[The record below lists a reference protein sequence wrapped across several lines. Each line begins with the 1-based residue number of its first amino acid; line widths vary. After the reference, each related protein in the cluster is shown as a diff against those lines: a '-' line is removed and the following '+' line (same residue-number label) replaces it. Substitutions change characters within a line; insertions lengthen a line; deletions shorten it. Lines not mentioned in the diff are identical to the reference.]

1 MRPRERRETG
11 EQDLFR
17 SRLDQIIDM
26 KHPLATLART
36 VDWRFLECRF
46 GEVYTD
52 DPGHLPLPTRLMAG
66 LAILKHTYD
75 LSDEVLCER
84 WVENPYYQYFCG
96 EEFFQHRLVFD
107 RSSLTRWR
115 NRMGEERLQ
124 ALLQE
129 SLAVAT
135 KTKAIKPSELSRVIV
150 DTTVQPKNVTFPTD
164 AKLLNRAREK
174 LVRLAQLRG
183 VTLRQSYARVGKFA
197 LIQHQ
202 RYAHAKQFKRA
213 NRMLKKLRTYLGRVI
228 RDIGRRIE
236 GDSGHEAAFAQLLL
250 LARRVREQKQHQRG
264 PKVYSLHAPEVECIG
279 KGKAHRPYEFG
290 VKVSVATTIGH
301 AKGGQFVTHAK
312 ALPGNPYDGHTLAT
326 VIPNMEELVGNTLER
341 ILTDKG
347 YRGHNAPP
355 DYKFR
360 VFISGQK
367 RGVTPGIK
375 RQLRR
380 RSAVEPVIGHLKA
393 EHRMGRNYLWYRR
406 GDAANAILAAVGYNF
421 RRLIR
426 WLSILLRQILAALLA
441 EPLIKPSLR
450 VGFFTDD
457 SLIGARSTRA

>member
-1 MRPRERRETG
+1 MRPRERRESG

-17 SRLDQIIDM
+17 SRLDQIIDTEHALV
-26 KHPLATLART
+26 KLART
-36 VDWRFLECRF
+36 IDWGFLEAKF
-46 GEVYTD
+46 GAVYTD
-52 DPGHLPLPTRLMAG
+52 DPGRPPLPTRLMAG

-84 WVENPYYQYFCG
+84 WVENPYYQFFCG

-115 NRMGEERLQ
+115 HRMGEERLQ
-124 ALLQE
+124 ALIQE
-129 SLAVAT
+129 SLSVAA
-135 KTKAIKPSELSRVIV
+135 KTQAIKPSELSRVIV

-174 LVRLAQLRG
+174 LVRLAKLSG
-183 VTLRQSYARVGKFA
+183 VELRQSYARVGKFA

-228 RDIGRRIE
+228 RDIGRKIE
-236 GDSGHEAAFAQLLL
+236 GNATLDGRFAKLLM
-250 LARRVREQKQHQRG
+250 LARRVREQQQRQRG

-290 VKVSVATTIGH
+290 VKVSVTTTLKH
-301 AKGGQFVTHAK
+301 AAGGQFVTHVK
-312 ALPGNPYDGHTLAT
+312 SLPGNPYDGHTLAT
-326 VIPNMEELVGNTLER
+326 VIPEMEALVGNTIER
-341 ILTDKG
+341 ILADKG

-360 VFISGQK
+360 IFLSGQK
-367 RGVTPGIK
+367 RGVTPKIK

-380 RSAVEPVIGHLKA
+380 RSAIEPVIGHLKA
-393 EHRMGRNYLWYRR
+393 EHRMGRNYLWFRH
-406 GDAANAILAAVGYNF
+406 GDANNAVLAAAGYNF

-426 WLSILLRQILAALLA
+426 WLRLLLCQILAA
-441 EPLIKPSLR
+441 
-450 VGFFTDD
+450 FFTEPIANP
-457 SLIGARSTRA
+457 S